1 MTSFYLTKFDLSKT
15 SQQRTKSTNKAISI
29 SSMLAMSF
37 AVFILSASPSFAT
50 AATPSQQ
57 SVEKLMRILQMDNM
71 ADDIQAQSADL
82 IYQVITAEVIKNNQ
96 PLSQAQDKQLHTL
109 VQLDALVDK
118 YVTQLNRKTNLQ
130 QIRQQMSQ
138 SYVQAAQTHFT
149 QAEVDA
155 QIEFYGSTT
164 GQAILKKQPEVMQ
177 SYMQHLLPTLM
188 QQTQKNLNEILPSL
202 KQEVQQ
208 ILAGS

>member
-82 IYQVITAEVIKNNQ
+82 IYQVITAEVIKN
-96 PLSQAQDKQLHTL
+96 SQAQDKQLHTL

>member
-1 MTSFYLTKFDLSKT
+1 MTSFHLTKFDLSKT
-15 SQQRTKSTNKAISI
+15 SQQRTKSTNKATSI

-96 PLSQAQDKQLHTL
+96 PLSQAQDK
-109 VQLDALVDK
+109 QLDALVDK

-188 QQTQKNLNEILPSL
+188 QQTQKNLNEMLPSL